1 MNSEAFVIPD
11 DLVSAARTG
20 DPGALSNLWESCAPI
35 LHTVLRRQRARPAS
49 LDRAELSQEAAV
61 LFLELLHREPKPG
74 VAPEPF
80 GRHFARALYWRLHD
94 VLRAERRRM
103 GRQTVASEEDL
114 ELALR
119 RRAGGHSAGGPGVHL
134 DRALAR
140 LSPRQR
146 AVIGEVYFRDRAIT
160 AIAGDLGLSADA
172 VSALH
177 RRALT
182 TMREVLSN
190 ESAGET
196 VSDQTEPIP

>member
-20 DPGALSNLWESCAPI
+20 DPAALSNLWESCTPI
-35 LHTVLRRQRARPAS
+35 LEAAFRRQRVRPTS
-49 LDRAELSQEAAV
+49 LDRSELAQEAAV
-61 LFLELLHREPKPG
+61 LFLELLRREPAPG

-80 GRHFARALYWRLHD
+80 GSHFARALYWRIHD
-94 VLRAERRRM
+94 YLRSERRRA
-103 GRQTVASEEDL
+103 GRQVRASEDDL
-114 ELALR
+114 ERALR
-119 RRAGGHSAGGPGVHL
+119 RRAGGQASGVPGVRL

-146 AVIGEVYFRDRAIT
+146 AVIGEMYFRDRAIT
-160 AIAGDLGLSADA
+160 SISRDLGVSADA

-182 TMREVLSN
+182 AMREVLAE
-190 ESAGET
+190 ESAGE
-196 VSDQTEPIP
+196 DGTE